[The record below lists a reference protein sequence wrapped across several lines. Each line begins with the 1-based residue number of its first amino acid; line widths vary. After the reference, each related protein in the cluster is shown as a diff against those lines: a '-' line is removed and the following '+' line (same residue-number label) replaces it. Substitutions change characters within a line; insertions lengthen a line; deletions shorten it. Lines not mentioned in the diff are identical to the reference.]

1 MCFQQVAKK
10 IKWGTLKSPKRAIEK
25 MIRAY
30 RGNAS
35 QLLDICRQSIVFDTV
50 SELLACVK
58 IIIQDPSVVVIRI
71 KNRLNPMY
79 NGVETAGYRDVSLYI
94 RINNGMTR
102 DLGVE
107 THVCEVKLLL
117 KSFALLK
124 SDNGH
129 QRYVRWRNIRG
140 E

>member
-1 MCFQQVAKK
+1 MCFQQLAKE

-30 RGNAS
+30 RGDAS

-79 NGVETAGYRDVSLYI
+79 NGVETAGYRDVSLNI